1 MRSFQREVVFF
12 HSSVKA
18 TQQRQ
23 KWSETPRNS
32 VRVRHTEIYI
42 VGNKVEG
49 TRAREKGAAARVR
62 SEIYTRVH
70 VHADGF
76 VSKVRQDDAIRG
88 RIRLTTYIDR
98 RFPEV
103 SSVVWKNVSLE
114 ESSSAT
120 ATQTRS

>member
-1 MRSFQREVVFF
+1 M
-12 HSSVKA
+12 
-18 TQQRQ
+18 
-23 KWSETPRNS
+23 
-32 VRVRHTEIYI
+32 
-42 VGNKVEG
+42 
-49 TRAREKGAAARVR
+49 REKGDLAAARVR
-62 SEIYTRVH
+62 SEICTRVH

-88 RIRLTTYIDR
+88 RIRLTTYSDR

-114 ESSSAT
+114 ESNSAT